1 MAHKEEQNEGAGSVN
16 SEITFKGIVGAR
28 LKAEFVYYEMVSNTE
43 EFVSVWGISGVLCKV
58 TGDVLVLNFCEN
70 QTDTICFVFMCVY
83 CVLVGFCN
91 DLNLAFIFSY
101 GCSISIDIIK
111 GVSKVFCQHLCIKL

>member
-28 LKAEFVYYEMVSNTE
+28 LKAELVYYEMVSNTE

-58 TGDVLVLNFCEN
+58 TGNVLVLNFCEIKR
-70 QTDTICFVFMCVY
+70 TPSVLCSCVFIVFWLGFVKILIWHSSSVMV
-83 CVLVGFCN
+83 VV
-91 DLNLAFIFSY
+91 
-101 GCSISIDIIK
+101 
-111 GVSKVFCQHLCIKL
+111 